1 MSRLVGTCA
10 ADRGNVISYLAS
22 ADAALSVLCAL
33 NTLHSFLV
41 TMSSVREMSDVV
53 PLPAN
58 RFPPR
63 PQKAMAGVTQA
74 RGYYTG
80 PKFHPGQGWGH
91 TLPSTGHRRGIATGE
106 MGTHMSG
113 TLLTGGTCEY
123 MSGTHVIIIRGHVC
137 TGTWAAWH
145 R

>member
-1 MSRLVGTCA
+1 MQRS
-10 ADRGNVISYLAS
+10 
-22 ADAALSVLCAL
+22 LCSGAL

-41 TMSSVREMSDVV
+41 TMSSVQEMSDVV
-53 PLPAN
+53 PPPTN

-91 TLPSTGHRRGIATGE
+91 TLASTGHRGGSVTGE

-113 TLLTGGTCEY
+113 TGGTCEY
-123 MSGTHVIIIRGHVC
+123 MSGTHGIVIRLEDMFALRPGQLG
-137 TGTWAAWH
+137 TGDHSLVVT